1 MPKTNLAQELEIQQ
15 EHSNTSRSLH
25 LHRPRH
31 SSPIIDRI
39 STRSSGS
46 PEPTPATVD
55 SRNSAYR
62 NKNLDSD
69 DTVDRL
75 HDNLD
80 IRDSYSHNTNRYISL
95 KSKNTSQDS
104 HGMHSTETKMDTHPE
119 RDQKLERWQINP
131 LDSCAGE
138 NDAPLQ
144 QPDRPLVQDRM
155 LFSRLCKEAKTSEM
169 LEKLMH
175 TLNIHLK
182 ETAEMWYSWHRTTDT
197 KIQWGSPIQVGTSV
211 QSITYRSYR

>member
-1 MPKTNLAQELEIQQ
+1 MPKTNLAQELEIQ
-15 EHSNTSRSLH
+15 EHSNMPRSLH
-25 LHRPRH
+25 LLRPRH
-31 SSPIIDRI
+31 SSPILDRI
-39 STRSSGS
+39 STHSRGS
-46 PEPTPATVD
+46 PEPTPTTVD

-69 DTVDRL
+69 DMVDRL

-104 HGMHSTETKMDTHPE
+104 HGTHSTETKMDTHPE

-131 LDSCAGE
+131 LDSCVSE
-138 NDAPLQ
+138 NDVPLQ
-144 QPDRPLVQDRM
+144 QPDRPLAQDRM
-155 LFSRLCKEAKTSEM
+155 PFRLCKEAKTSEM
-169 LEKLMH
+169 LEKLLH

-182 ETAEMWYSWHRTTDT
+182 ETAELWYSWHRTTDT
-197 KIQWGSPIQVGTSV
+197 KFQWGSPIQVGTSV